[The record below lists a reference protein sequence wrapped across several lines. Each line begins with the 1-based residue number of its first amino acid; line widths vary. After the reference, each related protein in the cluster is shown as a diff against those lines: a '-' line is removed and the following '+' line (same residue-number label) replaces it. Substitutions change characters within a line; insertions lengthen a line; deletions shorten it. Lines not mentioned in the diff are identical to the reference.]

1 VKNQFAAMAATAA
14 TMLRATSA
22 AAAMTTRMRGAA
34 SGENRPG
41 AAGAFARR
49 RAAAAPRRDAPLP
62 RDRARRRE
70 CRASAHF
77 RRAPSAMVSWEDS
90 AAQQKRVSQ
99 VGGER
104 FVDFFRT
111 AAPYIVNHSG
121 GTFVIVIPGGVMR
134 QRDVLEGI
142 VTDVAL
148 LQSLG
153 VRLVLVL
160 GSNEQVDAISKA
172 RGVSSAV
179 VNGYRVTDPET
190 LEIAME
196 AAGRNCVLV
205 QALLSRGVNVAV
217 TRRHGDAN
225 SWNGRGGGGGGGGGG
240 GDSNAA
246 ADATASSGSPLE
258 RVAAAARL
266 QPGGMFARAM
276 PTAVSGNFIQAKR
289 RGVVDG
295 VDFLYTGDVVSVD
308 VDAVRVR
315 LDQGDVVLLSSL
327 GFNAAG
333 EVLNCQCY
341 DVAVSCAIDLG
352 ADKLV
357 SYVAEGDMPRNE
369 DGEKMKARSPYTG
382 PHTTALA
389 W

>member
-1 VKNQFAAMAATAA
+1 MQARARRREPPAAAVRHQPATESSVQSPRRARLGARAASPASAVRLPRAAASPDLRVKNQFAAMAATAA

-153 VRLVLVL
+153 
-160 GSNEQVDAISKA
+160 
-172 RGVSSAV
+172 
-179 VNGYRVTDPET
+179 
-190 LEIAME
+190 
-196 AAGRNCVLV
+196 
-205 QALLSRGVNVAV
+205 
-217 TRRHGDAN
+217 
-225 SWNGRGGGGGGGGGG
+225 
-240 GDSNAA
+240 
-246 ADATASSGSPLE
+246 
-258 RVAAAARL
+258 
-266 QPGGMFARAM
+266 
-276 PTAVSGNFIQAKR
+276 
-289 RGVVDG
+289 
-295 VDFLYTGDVVSVD
+295 
-308 VDAVRVR
+308 
-315 LDQGDVVLLSSL
+315 
-327 GFNAAG
+327 
-333 EVLNCQCY
+333 
-341 DVAVSCAIDLG
+341 
-352 ADKLV
+352 
-357 SYVAEGDMPRNE
+357 
-369 DGEKMKARSPYTG
+369 
-382 PHTTALA
+382 
-389 W
+389 